1 MSKKSPN
8 PHLSFILETIT
19 IIETYTPKDL
29 NSFQNDKN
37 AQDASLMR
45 LQDIGEQ
52 IARLRTNFK
61 DFYEEHH
68 SENWN
73 KMIGL
78 RNIISHG
85 YREIEFHI
93 IWDIIF
99 SKLPEL
105 KSEIEK
111 ALGSSSLDFV

>member
-1 MSKKSPN
+1 MRKKSPK
-8 PHLSFILETIT
+8 PHLSYILETIN
-19 IIETYTPKDL
+19 IIETHTPKDPD
-29 NSFQNDKN
+29 SFQNDKN

-52 IARLRTNFK
+52 IARLRSNFK
-61 DFYEEHH
+61 EFYDVHH
-68 SENWN
+68 SESWN

-85 YREIEFHI
+85 YREIEFNI

-105 KSEIEK
+105 RSEIEK
-111 ALGSSSLDFV
+111 ALNSASNDSE

>member
-1 MSKKSPN
+1 MNKKFPN
-8 PHLSFILETIT
+8 PHLSFILDTIGV
-19 IIETYTPKDL
+19 IEAYTPKDL
-29 NSFQNDKN
+29 ASFQKDKN

-52 IARLRTNFK
+52 LGRLRSNFK
-61 DFYEEHH
+61 EFYEEHH
-68 SENWN
+68 SDGWN
-73 KMIGL
+73 RMIGL

-85 YREIEFHI
+85 YREIEFDI

-99 SKLPEL
+99 TKLPEL

-111 ALGSSSLDFV
+111 ALNSSSVDN